1 MKKAK
6 VLLADLRHIWDGVLF
21 ADTMPLGIGYMKAV
35 MDRDLAD
42 IVDCEIFAYPDDFR
56 NTIIHSSP
64 DVVMVTNY
72 MWNEALSLWYL
83 NFVKQMSPKALTVMG
98 GPNISIEEHRQ
109 KEFLKKNTQIDIY
122 ALGEGDFLAKDFVE
136 LFIKHGKNIRQL
148 KESGELKSCI
158 YRNGNE
164 IVIENNSPR
173 VRKLDEIPSPWLTGI
188 MDKFFDDKLSPL
200 YETNRGCPFT
210 CTFCVQGTKFYNRVT
225 LFGLD
230 RVREELFYIARKIQ
244 SDSPNVKI
252 LRIADPNYGM
262 YERDVEIAKY
272 MGETQKLYEYP
283 MFIDATTGKNKPER
297 IIQAMEQVS
306 GALIMWQ
313 SVQSL
318 DDTVLTNVKR
328 ENIKLS
334 AYQEINVYLKGR
346 GLRSQADLI
355 LCLPGETLQSHI
367 NALEGLTNAGVLR
380 FNNFQAMVLKGSEME
395 TEADRKKFQ
404 FRTKYRLI
412 QKNFSVHHGEKVFE
426 SEEIIIS
433 TESFSF
439 DEYLVARKYHLII
452 NLFINELRFERLL
465 RFFDVL
471 GIPRWEWVHQMY
483 KMIETSDFIK
493 NIFCQFEADNNNDLF
508 DSIDELK
515 TFYDIPENF
524 AKLER
529 GEIGDN
535 IIHKYRVISN
545 YYNWEE
551 ICTFAYN
558 TARELVRERRKDV
571 FSQEGFED
579 FWENLQLYQFYSSA
593 HGRNREEIL
602 KDAIVSFNYD
612 VKRWL
617 EKMSLDFQSYKVDNE
632 TTYRFSLSD
641 LHRRNMEASLNRWNT
656 DLVGMSLMIRKINQ
670 HWLEKESETVLPE
683 SSGDIWLN
691 RKLIIVNTQ

>member
-1 MKKAK
+1 MKKIK
-6 VLLADLRHIWDGVLF
+6 VLLADLRHIRDGVLF
-21 ADTMPLGIGYMKAV
+21 ADTMPLGVGYMKAV
-35 MDRDLAD
+35 IDRDLGNT
-42 IVDCEIFAYPDDFR
+42 VDCEIFAYPDDFR
-56 NTIIHSSP
+56 NAVINSSP

-83 NFVKQMSPKALTVMG
+83 SFVKQMYPKTLTVMG
-98 GPNISIEEHRQ
+98 GPNISIEDYRQ
-109 KEFLKKNTQIDIY
+109 KEFMENNPQIDVY
-122 ALGEGDFLAKDFVE
+122 ALGEGDFLAKEIVE
-136 LFIKHGKNIRQL
+136 LFIKYSNDIEKL
-148 KESGELKSCI
+148 KESNELSSCI
-158 YRNGNE
+158 YHNGEEYVVNG
-164 IVIENNSPR
+164 NSPR

-210 CTFCVQGTKFYNRVT
+210 CTFCVQGTKFYNKVT

-244 SDSPNVKI
+244 AHSPNVKI
-252 LRIADPNYGM
+252 LRIADPNFGM

-272 MGETQKLYEYP
+272 MGEIQKLYEYP

-355 LCLPGETLQSHI
+355 LCLPGETLTSHI
-367 NALEGLTNAGVLR
+367 KALESLTNAGVLR

-395 TEADRKKFQ
+395 TEADRAKFQ

-412 QKNFSVHHGEKVFE
+412 QKNFSIHNDEKVFE

-433 TESFSF
+433 TDSFSF
-439 DEYLVARKYHLII
+439 DEYIVARKYHLII

-465 RFFDVL
+465 KFFDVL
-471 GIPRWEWVHQMY
+471 NIPRWEWVQMMY
-483 KMIETSDFIK
+483 KMIETSDFI
-493 NIFCQFEADNNNDLF
+493 NDVFCQFVEDNNNDLF
-508 DSIDELK
+508 DSVSELK
-515 TFYDIPENF
+515 HFYSIPENF
-524 AKLER
+524 TKLEN

-545 YYNWEE
+545 YYNWQE
-551 ICTFAYN
+551 ICAFAY
-558 TARELVRERRKDV
+558 TAARELIRERRKDV
-571 FSQEGFED
+571 FSMEGFVG
-579 FWENLQLYQFYSSA
+579 FWNNLQRYQLFSSA
-593 HGRNREEIL
+593 HGRSKAEIL
-602 KDAIVSFNYD
+602 NDTEDSFNYD
-612 VKRWL
+612 IMHWL
-617 EKMSLDFQSYKVDNE
+617 EKMSLNFQSFKTDDEITYK
-632 TTYRFSLSD
+632 FSLSP
-641 LHRRNMEASLNRWNT
+641 LNRRNMEASLNRWAT

-670 HWLEKESETVLPE
+670 HWLEKECKLQVAKNLTSVL
-683 SSGDIWLN
+683 
-691 RKLIIVNTQ
+691 